1 MHISTLSKFAL
12 IGLAS
17 LLEYSSGLPQGS
29 GSLDFSLRQHHAINP
44 ASQEYDQVD
53 AQIIPNNKGSAASID
68 PANGATMGALDI
80 RTIPDSEGLAELAI
94 WNPLG
99 PRAVKPAKK
108 SSSTSPNS
116 RLPSTGNTASDSSL
130 PCCENSPSVANSPRR
145 SSLAARAV
153 KPSKKSSS
161 TSPNSRLSSAGN
173 TASGSSLPC
182 CEDSPTTPSSPQLEK
197 RVVCANCRDTGEV
210 KEKCGE
216 CENGY
221 KQEPCDDCKGDY
233 DQTAIGKGK
242 CKMCKNGVQSG
253 PRCTNGCDSHGK
265 VKVTCRA
272 CSFGNTGG
280 S

>member
-53 AQIIPNNKGSAASID
+53 AQIIPNNKSSAASID
-68 PANGATMGALDI
+68 PANAATIGALDI

-99 PRAVKPAKK
+99 PRAVKPA
-108 SSSTSPNS
+108 
-116 RLPSTGNTASDSSL
+116 
-130 PCCENSPSVANSPRR
+130 
-145 SSLAARAV
+145 
-153 KPSKKSSS
+153 KKSSS

-216 CENGY
+216 CVNGY

-242 CKMCKNGVQSG
+242 SKMCKNGVQTG